1 MVLPVGKNIAPQ
13 VFELPK
19 READYIDTH
28 PLLSEDATPLSSPE
42 KEPSLQEN
50 FNGIKRLYFRA
61 VEIMWDSGG
70 AQGGER
76 VDSLYKLLETLAKH
90 YPEFKNQ
97 MPAYSS
103 QLAAQLYQ
111 VMRSDRKEKQQSKMT
126 ELSSR

>member
-1 MVLPVGKNIAPQ
+1 MVLPVGNNTASQ

-19 READYIDTH
+19 READDVTTH
-28 PLLSEDATPLSSPE
+28 PFLPEEATPLPSPK
-42 KEPSLQEN
+42 KETSLQEN
-50 FNGIKRLYFRA
+50 FDGIKRLYCRA

-90 YPEFKNQ
+90 YPEFKSQ

-111 VMRSDRKEKQQSKMT
+111 VMRSDRKEK
-126 ELSSR
+126 